1 MIIKKWLPLQRL
13 AQVRIARGILC
24 NSEFKNVFPDF
35 LRVHG
40 LIDTQYKYRIL
51 SSLDLPSVLRNPT
64 MGIIQALGIEIANWC
79 LWHNVFLIDATL
91 DYWNRIQWYS
101 HGTINR
107 LETARALIQD
117 ENINIGQRFNLAC
130 AYYLESDV
138 RTLWKDMSLGYRYC
152 FVTRKHE
159 YKSRTF
165 WLDAL
170 QTGDPLDW
178 SQISGVINIEN
189 FFEHDTRNYFHR
201 NDLGLLQLL
210 PNLENPET
218 RFRSI
223 LISIGNEA
231 FHPFDL
237 YLCLSKLEDHQLDK
251 LFDCLSTE
259 QRVSVCKSFLHWPLQ
274 GLFLEIFER
283 LRTNMSIISYIQLFV
298 FFLCEK
304 CNTKWSDYDYEDLV
318 KRIWSSLPHDTK
330 SLIRRSEIFIFLKKV
345 LDNEGQ

>member
-1 MIIKKWLPLQRL
+1 MIIRKWLPLQRL

-35 LRVHG
+35 LRGQALV
-40 LIDTQYKYRIL
+40 DTQYKYRIL
-51 SSLDLPSVLRNPT
+51 SSLDLPNVLKKPT

-79 LWHNVFLIDATL
+79 LWHKVFLIDATL

-107 LETARALIQD
+107 LETARALIRD
-117 ENINIGQRFNLAC
+117 ENISIGQRFNLAC

-138 RTLWKDMSLGYRYC
+138 RTLWKDMSLEYRHC
-152 FVTRKHE
+152 FVTRKYE

-165 WLDAL
+165 W
-170 QTGDPLDW
+170 
-178 SQISGVINIEN
+178 
-189 FFEHDTRNYFHR
+189 

-237 YLCLSKLEDHQLDK
+237 YLCLSQLEDHQLDN
-251 LFDCLSTE
+251 LFDLLSTE
-259 QRVSVCKSFLHWPLQ
+259 QCVSVCRSFLHWPLQ

-283 LRTNMSIISYIQLFV
+283 LRTNMSTLFYIKLFV

-330 SLIRRSEIFIFLKKV
+330 SFTRRSGIFPFLKKV